1 MTDLL
6 NTVPPDDT
14 GSDTLRRYRYQGQLA
29 VPFCLECA
37 FGGSIRSVIMEHYE
51 DIVVEYTDHWRFI
64 QVKTRDGRYGPW
76 KLGDAMDGL
85 KSLYRTYQSVSHLN
99 AKYSLFLE
107 GAIAYGNALTKL
119 EVGHHSLDNDLCTS
133 IMRGLKIARTLCEAF
148 LKLTIVQPNQPPR
161 EHIRNH
167 NIRLLAATNS
177 NVSQDELEAV
187 EAKLTDEILRAM
199 SQERLEIIIPAYI
212 KDPNGFQ
219 EEQRIR
225 VEEKRM
231 TQTRLRSLLGSL
243 VGGPFPLLQRIVDP
257 NLAQATNLEKKLIAG
272 GATKPIINQAKNLRA
287 NATIRETELAASEL
301 YNMQDRLDDVQ
312 CRSPLPHRW
321 SKYRRSD
328 RVPLPIDASQDR

>member
-1 MTDLL
+1 
-6 NTVPPDDT
+6 
-14 GSDTLRRYRYQGQLA
+14 
-29 VPFCLECA
+29 
-37 FGGSIRSVIMEHYE
+37 
-51 DIVVEYTDHWRFI
+51 
-64 QVKTRDGRYGPW
+64 
-76 KLGDAMDGL
+76 
-85 KSLYRTYQSVSHLN
+85 
-99 AKYSLFLE
+99 
-107 GAIAYGNALTKL
+107 
-119 EVGHHSLDNDLCTS
+119 
-133 IMRGLKIARTLCEAF
+133 